1 MGDQD
6 PADRRGQ
13 HGLDAVV
20 AKRRRQRRAE
30 GSGVRR
36 ILKDE
41 RRLQIDVGVQA
52 RGEPE
57 VAAQERAGG
66 LVEIERLAVG
76 HGALSSAT
84 IAAAAFAGSLAAL
97 IGRPTTR

>member
-1 MGDQD
+1 M
-6 PADRRGQ
+6 
-13 HGLDAVV
+13 
-20 AKRRRQRRAE
+20 
-30 GSGVRR
+30 RR

-84 IAAAAFAGSLAAL
+84 IAAAAFAGSFAAL